1 MHIEKVTPSDAP
13 ALLEI
18 YAPYVER
25 TAISFEYTV
34 PSLEE
39 FQERISRISARYPYI
54 MAVDDTGAVL
64 GYAYAGEFKSRMA
77 YRWNVETTVYVR
89 QGSRRQGVG
98 RALYQALEE
107 SLRGMGICNMNACI
121 AYAPCPDAYLTN
133 DSMHFHEHMGFTLV
147 GTFHESGYKFGRWY
161 DMIWMEKHINPHTE
175 NQPPVRFGQW
185 EIPER

>member
-1 MHIEKVTPSDAP
+1 MRIQKVTPADAE

-34 PSLEE
+34 PSAEE
-39 FQERISRISARYPYI
+39 FRERIARISAKYPYI
-54 MAVDDTGAVL
+54 QAVDDSGAVL

-77 YRWNVETTVYVR
+77 YQWNVETTVYVR
-89 QGSRRQGVG
+89 SGCRRQGVG
-98 RALYQALEE
+98 RALYRALEE

-121 AYAPCPDAYLTN
+121 AFTPRPDEYLTN
-133 DSMHFHEHMGFTLV
+133 DSMRFHECMGFTLA
-147 GTFHESGYKFGRWY
+147 GTFHGSGYKFGRWY
-161 DMIWMEKHINPHTE
+161 DMIWMEKAINPHVE

-185 EIPER
+185 EL